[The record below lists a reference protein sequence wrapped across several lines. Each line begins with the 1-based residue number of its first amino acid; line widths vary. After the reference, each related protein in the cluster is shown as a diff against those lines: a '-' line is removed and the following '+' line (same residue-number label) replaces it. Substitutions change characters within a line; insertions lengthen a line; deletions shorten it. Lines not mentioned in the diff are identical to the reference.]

1 MTTLVFPNNPF
12 NAKDMLDAS
21 DPIIATIDKEFPNW
35 SEIDEFYPFIKG
47 HMKLV
52 GKLIYYTKLM
62 NKIDLIVHRE
72 DLNWESVSTL
82 SINFATIPAFDE
94 QEFGFDDEIEDVF
107 KIYFKDHRLLRF
119 SYYYFNPNDPRGLV
133 DAKFIINEDGK
144 IVINTPRDLLD
155 TGENIKLYFL
165 IADILKI
172 HATYL
177 MEASYGNV
185 IHISTEEA
193 IDHYSNTCDRMLNN
207 LLTRIKEDTS
217 LSEAEHEAY
226 DKTIHVIKWIMN
238 DFALDAGEFKTVRRV
253 YVDDKLVY
261 TLYHGNAV
269 VEITDYE
276 GDDKPITT
284 VSAPGVSMVFNHNHG
299 KDSYINIDGVTE
311 GVTYVL
317 PYRDSDIAYLSYP
330 TALTSIIRDTLFA
343 YTTGIPQ
350 ASRLK

>member
-1 MTTLVFPNNPF
+1 MTTLVFPHNPF

-21 DPIIATIDKEFPNW
+21 DPIIAAIDKEFPNW

-72 DLNWESVSTL
+72 NLNGESVSTL

-94 QEFGFDDEIEDVF
+94 QELGFDDDIEDVF

-119 SYYYFNPNDPRGLV
+119 SYHYLNPNDPRGEV
-133 DAKFIINEDGK
+133 DAKFIINDDGK
-144 IVINTPRDLLD
+144 FTISTPRDLSD
-155 TGENIKLYFL
+155 YGENIKLYFL
-165 IADILKI
+165 ITDILKI

-207 LLTRIKEDTS
+207 LLAKIKEDTS
-217 LSEAEHEAY
+217 LSEAEHETY
-226 DKTIHVIKWIMN
+226 DKAIYAIKGIMN
-238 DFALDAGEFKTVRRV
+238 DFALDVGDSNAVRRV
-253 YVDDKLVY
+253 YTDDRLVY
-261 TLYHGNAV
+261 TLYHGNAAI
-269 VEITDYE
+269 EITDHD

-284 VSAPGVSMVFNHNHG
+284 LSAPGISMVFNHNHG
-299 KDSYINIDGVTE
+299 KDSYINIDDVG
-311 GVTYVL
+311 YVL
-317 PYRDSDIAYLSYP
+317 PYRDSDLIYLSYP

-350 ASRLK
+350 SSRFK

>member
-21 DPIIATIDKEFPNW
+21 DPIIVTIDKEFPNW

-72 DLNWESVSTL
+72 DLNGESVSTL

-94 QEFGFDDEIEDVF
+94 QELGFDDEIVDIF
-107 KIYFKDHRLLRF
+107 KIHFKDHRLLRY
-119 SYYYFNPNDPRGLV
+119 SYYYFNPNDPRGEV

-144 IVINTPRDLLD
+144 IIINTERDLLD
-155 TGENIKLYFL
+155 TGENINLYFL

-177 MEASYGNV
+177 MEACYGNV
-185 IHISTEEA
+185 IHITTEEA

-217 LSEAEHEAY
+217 LSEAEHDTY
-226 DKTIHVIKWIMN
+226 DKAIYAIKGIMN
-238 DFALDAGEFKTVRRV
+238 DFALDVGDSNAVKRV
-253 YVDDKLVY
+253 YTDDHLVY
-261 TLYHGNAV
+261 TLYHGNAAI
-269 VEITDYE
+269 EITDHD
-276 GDDKPITT
+276 GNDKPITT
-284 VSAPGVSMVFNHNHG
+284 LSAPGISMVFNHNHG
-299 KDSYINIDGVTE
+299 KDSYINIDDVG
-311 GVTYVL
+311 YVL
-317 PYRDSDIAYLSYP
+317 PYRDSDLTYLSYP

-350 ASRLK
+350 SSRLR

>member
-1 MTTLVFPNNPF
+1 MTTLVFPHNPL

-72 DLNWESVSTL
+72 DLNGESVSTL

-94 QEFGFDDEIEDVF
+94 QELGFDDDIEDVF

-165 IADILKI
+165 ITDVLRIF
-172 HATYL
+172 ATYL

-185 IHISTEEA
+185 IHNLSEEA
-193 IDHYSNTCDRMLNN
+193 IDRYSNTCIRMLNN
-207 LLTRIKEDTS
+207 LLAKIKEDVH
-217 LSEAEHEAY
+217 LSETEREAY
-226 DKTIHVIKWIMN
+226 DKAIHAIKGILN
-238 DFALDAGEFKTVRRV
+238 DFALDVGEFKTVRRV
-253 YVDDKLVY
+253 YTDDKLVY

-269 VEITDYE
+269 VEIADHE

-284 VSAPGVSMVFNHNHG
+284 LSAPGVSMVFNHTQG
-299 KDSYINIDGVTE
+299 KDSYININNT
-311 GVTYVL
+311 TYAL
-317 PYRDSDIAYLSYP
+317 PYKESDLAYPSYP
-330 TALTSIIRDTLFA
+330 SAITAIIRDTLFA
-343 YTTGIPQ
+343 YTTGI
-350 ASRLK
+350 SF

>member
-1 MTTLVFPNNPF
+1 MTTLIFPHNPL

-47 HMKLV
+47 HMKFV

-62 NKIDLIVHRE
+62 NKIDLIVDR
-72 DLNWESVSTL
+72 DIINGESVSVL
-82 SINFATIPAFDE
+82 SINFALMPAFDE
-94 QEFGFDDEIEDVF
+94 QKPGFDDEIIDVF
-107 KIYFKDHRLLRF
+107 KVYFKDHRLLRF

-133 DAKFIINEDGK
+133 DAKFIINKDGK
-144 IVINTPRDLLD
+144 ININTPRDLLD
-155 TGENIKLYFL
+155 TGENIDLYFL

-177 MEASYGNV
+177 MEACYGNV
-185 IHISTEEA
+185 IHCLTEEA

-217 LSEAEHEAY
+217 LSEAEHGTY
-226 DKTIHVIKWIMN
+226 DKAITVIKGIMD
-238 DFALDAGEFKTVRRV
+238 DFALDVGEFKTVRRV

>member
-1 MTTLVFPNNPF
+1 MTTLVFPNNPL
-12 NAKDMLDAS
+12 NAKDMLGAS
-21 DPIIATIDKEFPNW
+21 DPILDTIDKEFPSW
-35 SEIDEFYPFIKG
+35 SEIDEYYPFIKG
-47 HMKLV
+47 HMKLAC
-52 GKLIYYTKLM
+52 KLIYYTKLM
-62 NKIDLIVHRE
+62 NKIDLIVQRDTINGE
-72 DLNWESVSTL
+72 PVSTL
-82 SINFATIPAFDE
+82 SINFALMPAFDE
-94 QEFGFDDEIEDVF
+94 QKPGFDDEIIDVF
-107 KIYFKDHRLLRF
+107 KVYFKDHRLLRF

-185 IHISTEEA
+185 IHILTEEA

-207 LLTRIKEDTS
+207 LLARIKEDTS
-217 LSEAEHEAY
+217 LSEAEHETY
-226 DKTIHVIKWIMN
+226 DKTIYAIKGIMN
-238 DFALDAGEFKTVRRV
+238 DFALDVGDSNVVRRV
-253 YVDDKLVY
+253 YTDDHLVC
-261 TLYHGNAV
+261 TLYRGNAAI
-269 VEITDYE
+269 EITDYN
-276 GDDKPITT
+276 GNDKPITT

-299 KDSYINIDGVTE
+299 KDSYINIDDVG
-311 GVTYVL
+311 YVL
-317 PYRDSDIAYLSYP
+317 PYRDSDLTYLSYP

-350 ASRLK
+350 SSRLK